1 MSWIHRA
8 VGLVRPKKLQNELDD
23 ELQFHIDS
31 RERQFLTQGMTP
43 EQAAQIFSPFY
54 TTKGSKGTGLGLA
67 VVHGIVTRH
76 SGEVQVKSRLGVGS
90 RFTMR
95 FPATIA
101 VVTQA
106 SDTREH
112 LRSLSAQG
120 RLDTLKTLP
129 QLANFIT
136 LSSLLYNPRTS
147 EAKPDLVM
155 REAAARMHADA
166 VLIVATE
173 TQATDGK
180 IIAPLTELS
189 LGLFPNKRY
198 ELVSTALAALV
209 DTRTGYVYG
218 AIEESKGRTGFTM
231 AWGAA

>member
-1 MSWIHRA
+1 MKPTAILLPALAA
-8 VGLVRPKKLQNELDD
+8 V
-23 ELQFHIDS
+23 
-31 RERQFLTQGMTP
+31 FLTGCASHINSPAVRSALETKR
-43 EQAAQIFSPFY
+43 AAFSDP
-54 TTKGSKGTGLGLA
+54 LLA
-67 VVHGIVTRH
+67 RAYHA
-76 SGEVQVKSRLGVGS
+76 QP
-90 RFTMR
+90 TMR

-101 VVTQA
+101 VVAQGSETHEQ
-106 SDTREH
+106 

-129 QLANFIT
+129 QLASFIT
-136 LSSLLYNPRTS
+136 LSSLLYNPRLTD
-147 EAKPDLVM
+147 AKPDLVM
-155 REAAARMHADA
+155 REAAAKMHADA

-218 AIEESKGRTGFTM
+218 AIEESKGRTGLTM
-231 AWGAA
+231 AWGSDDVIHHARTKTEREALEKLVAAFPAFWRGVVAHHQR

>member
-1 MSWIHRA
+1 MKPIILLLLTIAIAFTGGCTSHINSPAVARA
-8 VGLVRPKKLQNELDD
+8 IEAKR
-23 ELQFHIDS
+23 
-31 RERQFLTQGMTP
+31 
-43 EQAAQIFSPFY
+43 AAFSDP
-54 TTKGSKGTGLGLA
+54 LLA
-67 VVHGIVTRH
+67 RAYNA
-76 SGEVQVKSRLGVGS
+76 QP
-90 RFTMR
+90 TMR

-101 VVTQA
+101 IATQ
-106 SDTREH
+106 SNETREH
-112 LRSLSAQG
+112 IRNLSAQG
-120 RLDTLKTLP
+120 RLDTLKSLP

-136 LSSLLYNPRTS
+136 LSSLIYNPQTT
-147 EAKPDLVM
+147 ATKPDLVM
-155 REAAARMHADA
+155 REAAARMHSDA

-218 AIEESKGRTGFTM
+218 ALEESRSRTGLTM
-231 AWGAA
+231 AWGSDDVMHRARTRTEREALEKLIAAFPPFWRGVVEHHQK